1 MYILCVITVIL
12 FAHCVCMH
20 DILQYFDRVY
30 VSLYTQRI
38 SGELH
43 SIFILRW
50 L

>member
-1 MYILCVITVIL
+1 MYCVLLTVFTVIL

-20 DILQYFDRVY
+20 GIPQYFDRVY
-30 VSLYTQRI
+30 VIQRI

-43 SIFILRW
+43 SVFILRW